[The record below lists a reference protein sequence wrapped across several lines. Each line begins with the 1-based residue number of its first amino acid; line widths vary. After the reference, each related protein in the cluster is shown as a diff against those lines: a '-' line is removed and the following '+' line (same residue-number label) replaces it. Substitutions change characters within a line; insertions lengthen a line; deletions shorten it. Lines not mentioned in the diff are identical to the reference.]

1 MHRIRIMP
9 GKACPLGPLNEQN
22 RQETMS
28 VRTIVTAL
36 AILAASAGLAS
47 AQAPKATAPAKPQP
61 AQAAPAAGPTRIQ
74 QFKAWGAYSYKSG
87 ASNVCYVLSV
97 PTTKEPASV
106 DHGDIFF
113 IVSQRPGQNI
123 SYEPQAM
130 VGYVLQPNSKVTV
143 TIDKKNFTMFT
154 KDKAAWVE
162 NAAEEPAL
170 VAAMK
175 TGHNMSVSA
184 VSGRGTKTSYAYSLQ
199 GIAAALKQIET
210 CK

>member
-1 MHRIRIMP
+1 MFP
-9 GKACPLGPLNEQN
+9 
-22 RQETMS
+22 RQ
-28 VRTIVTAL
+28 I
-36 AILAASAGLAS
+36 AIASTLLLAS
-47 AQAPKATAPAKPQP
+47 VTVAAAQAPS
-61 AQAAPAAGPTRIQ
+61 PTRLE
-74 QFKAWGAYSYKSG
+74 QFKNWGAYSYKSG
-87 ASNVCYVLSV
+87 NSTVCYVLSV

-130 VGYVLQPNSKVTV
+130 MGYTMKADSKVNV
-143 TIDKKNFTMFT
+143 TIDKRSFVLFV
-154 KDKAAWVE
+154 KDRAAWVE

-175 TGHNMSVSA
+175 TGSSMTVKATSL
-184 VSGRGTKTSYAYSLQ
+184 RGTTTNYAYSLAGVSQ
-199 GIAAALKQIET
+199 ALKKIES

>member
-1 MHRIRIMP
+1 MFLKKIAIASTLLLA
-9 GKACPLGPLNEQN
+9 GA
-22 RQETMS
+22 S
-28 VRTIVTAL
+28 V
-36 AILAASAGLAS
+36 AA
-47 AQAPKATAPAKPQP
+47 AQAPS
-61 AQAAPAAGPTRIQ
+61 PTRIQ

-87 ASNVCYVLSV
+87 NSTVCYVLSV
-97 PTTKEPASV
+97 PTSKEPASV

-113 IVSQRPGQNI
+113 IISQRPGQNI

-130 VGYVLQPNSKVTV
+130 MGYPLKADSKVNV
-143 TIDKKNFTMFT
+143 MIDKKNFVMFV

-175 TGHNMSVSA
+175 TGSNMTVKATSL
-184 VSGRGTKTSYAYSLQ
+184 RGTGTSYSYSLAGLSQ
-199 GIAAALKQIET
+199 ALKQIET